1 MDAIDSEI
9 INLLRENGRASFAS
23 IGAQVGLSPHGTAD
37 RVRRLQRDGVIKGF
51 TTLVDPGSVGRS
63 LEAFIDVRI
72 AASADPEGFER
83 HVGGLPAVRELT
95 FLTGRFDYLVRVAC
109 RDADE
114 LDRTVRSIRRDA
126 GAVQTETRI
135 VMRATAYSRDL
146 G

>member
-9 INLLRENGRASFAS
+9 LKLLRENGRASFAS
-23 IGAQVGLSPHGTAD
+23 IGARVGLSPHGTAD
-37 RVRRLQRDGVIKGF
+37 RVRRLQRDGVIRSF
-51 TTLVDPGSVGRS
+51 TTIVDPGSVGRS

-72 AASADPEGFER
+72 AANADPEGFER
-83 HVGGLPAVRELT
+83 HVASLPAVRELT

-109 RDADE
+109 RDADD